1 MLECNDAKASPPVQ
15 VSGHS
20 VVLLGGEIIFLNYFD
35 VQRAP
40 RVIWTDSGE
49 SVLTH
54 IKNGG
59 GDFKAT

>member
-1 MLECNDAKASPPVQ
+1 MSSAGLRSLSD
-15 VSGHS
+15 
-20 VVLLGGEIIFLNYFD
+20 LTRGEIIFLNYFD

-40 RVIWTDSGE
+40 RVIWADSGE

-59 GDFKAT
+59 GDFKAA